1 MFLKI
6 RNNATTDRSDNRHD
20 EQKVFTE
27 KAITN
32 RRTDNINPQPP
43 EIKTLHRKLD
53 VIEESKNIC

>member
-6 RNNATTDRSDNRHD
+6 RNNATTDRSDNRDD